1 MCSSLLLCFVMR
13 ASMLV
18 YPFRTLGRTVAITL
32 NDGPLRPA
40 SLSIRPPSL
49 LSARSGS
56 LRLPLRALN
65 SPGLPRD
72 PVVQIKRESA

>member
-1 MCSSLLLCFVMR
+1 
-13 ASMLV
+13 MLV

-32 NDGPLRPA
+32 PTAPLRPA

-56 LRLPLRALN
+56 LRSPLRALN

>member
-1 MCSSLLLCFVMR
+1 VFFPSPVLVMR
-13 ASMLV
+13 ALMLV
-18 YPFRTLGRTVAITL
+18 YPFRTSGRTVATKL
-32 NDGPLRPA
+32 NHGPLRPA

-56 LRLPLRALN
+56 LRSPPRALN

-72 PVVQIKRESA
+72 PVMQITRESA